1 MGFFQSLFNKE
12 RGHHAKKEVIT
23 PKDTHIATAKTPAP
37 PMQHHSTVVTTET
50 IPDSPSIVSRRS
62 SRHSISSHHI
72 LPATSPTVPLSPQQ
86 SNSTSTHP
94 SNSPPLS
101 QRTSSE
107 AVRRFQLLEDG
118 THMHHLTQP
127 AQNRIA
133 ASLNGLVTGIANK
146 SLRLTQWT
154 ERKVSLDEIMKERAA
169 LDVRLHRKSSEKT
182 LAEKWGTCQ
191 ETIGKG
197 TSGVVRVAHKVDGT
211 GERLYAVKVSL
222 LENCLIPP
230 LCKSLIFSL
239 LCTHSHTRN
248 RNSVKEHKR
257 HPKTTS
263 TASPQNTTFRPP
275 CTTSM

>member
-12 RGHHAKKEVIT
+12 RGHHVKKEVIT
-23 PKDTHIATAKTPAP
+23 PKDTHISTAKTPAP
-37 PMQHHSTVVTTET
+37 PVNHSTVVTTET
-50 IPDSPSIVSRRS
+50 IPDQPSIVSRRS

-94 SNSPPLS
+94 SSSPPLS

-118 THMHHLTQP
+118 THIHHLTLP

-146 SLRLTQWT
+146 SLRLTQWA
-154 ERKVSLDEIMKERAA
+154 ERKVSQEEIMKERAA
-169 LDVRLHRKSSEKT
+169 LDVRLHRKSSERT

-211 GERLYAVKVSL
+211 GERLYAVKVSC
-222 LENCLIPP
+222 NCLTKSS
-230 LCKSLIFSL
+230 LYYYKSLI
-239 LCTHSHTRN
+239 LCVHIHTHTY
-248 RNSVKEHKR
+248 
-257 HPKTTS
+257 TYTGTS
-263 TASPQNTTFRPP
+263 
-275 CTTSM
+275 